1 MRSLGCAVASPCKG
15 RSEGQFK
22 ASYSPKH
29 EVRKNKSSPESE
41 ASRRVG
47 VGPCSA
53 DSYQRAK
60 PSPLPETSGGTW
72 QVSAH
77 LKTSQERPYAPGWR
91 ACGSLVLA
99 MERGAGPGAAWA
111 FLEPLRLPSVCREC
125 GDGLWLR
132 REGHCTGSHP
142 SLLGTLL
149 AVRAGHA
156 HY

>member
-1 MRSLGCAVASPCKG
+1 MLRLLACRCAWAIGKECQALHLWG
-15 RSEGQFK
+15 EG
-22 ASYSPKH
+22 ALA
-29 EVRKNKSSPESE
+29 RL
-41 ASRRVG
+41 RRG
-47 VGPCSA
+47 FA
-53 DSYQRAK
+53 LQ
-60 PSPLPETSGGTW
+60 
-72 QVSAH
+72 
-77 LKTSQERPYAPGWR
+77 TSQERPYAPGWR

-111 FLEPLRLPSVCREC
+111 FLEPLRLPSVRREC